1 MWRFFSV
8 AFVFLLC
15 SLGIYAEGQDVQ
27 QVVIA
32 VEEAGML
39 PDKVG
44 TAKNVIKNLKVV
56 GDLNGKD
63 IRFLREM
70 AGVAFNGD
78 KIETGS
84 LVDLDLS
91 EANIVEGERV
101 LFIYYFMGWNCNK
114 LFNHKK

>member
-1 MWRFFSV
+1 MFSFS
-8 AFVFLLC
+8 ALW
-15 SLGIYAEGQDVQ
+15 GIYAEGQDVQ
-27 QVVIA
+27 QVVVA

-78 KIETGS
+78 EIETGS

-114 LFNHKK
+114 LFNHNK

>member
-1 MWRFFSV
+1 
-8 AFVFLLC
+8 
-15 SLGIYAEGQDVQ
+15 
-27 QVVIA
+27 
-32 VEEAGML
+32 
-39 PDKVG
+39 
-44 TAKNVIKNLKVV
+44 
-56 GDLNGKD
+56 
-63 IRFLREM
+63 M

-114 LFNHKK
+114 LFNHNK